1 MEKTFELV
9 IDSTIEKIPEISAL
23 LGEEMQTFGFGSEM
37 ILDTQLA
44 VEEVITNVI
53 NHGYKKTGGEIIVS
67 SRISPERIEVQIIDA
82 APRFD
87 PLSVPEPELD
97 STIEDRNVGGLG
109 IFLIRQ
115 VMDEVSYR
123 YEDGKNILV
132 LTKKM
137 NKYESDDVQGKSGK

>member
-1 MEKTFELV
+1 MDKTFELV
-9 IDSTIEKIPEISAL
+9 LDANIERIPEISAL
-23 LGEEMQTFGFGSEM
+23 LGEEMETFGFGSEI

-44 VEEVITNVI
+44 VEEAITNVI

-67 SRISPERIEVQIIDA
+67 SRISPESIEVHIMDT
-82 APRFD
+82 APRFN

-97 STIEDRNVGGLG
+97 GTIEDRNIGGLG

-123 YEDGKNILV
+123 YENGRNILS
-132 LTKKM
+132 LTKKRI
-137 NKYESDDVQGKSGK
+137 V

>member
-1 MEKTFELV
+1 MDQRRKM
-9 IDSTIEKIPEISAL
+9 TIGSDIAEIPVVSSWLEEIMKISGFSA
-23 LGEEMQTFGFGSEM
+23 EA

-44 VEEVITNVI
+44 VEEAITNVI

-67 SRISPERIEVQIIDA
+67 SMISPDLIELQITDT

-87 PLSVPEPELD
+87 PLSFPEPELD
-97 STIEDRNVGGLG
+97 STVEDREVGGLG

-123 YEDGKNILV
+123 YEDGKNILS
-132 LTKKM
+132 LTKKRII
-137 NKYESDDVQGKSGK
+137 